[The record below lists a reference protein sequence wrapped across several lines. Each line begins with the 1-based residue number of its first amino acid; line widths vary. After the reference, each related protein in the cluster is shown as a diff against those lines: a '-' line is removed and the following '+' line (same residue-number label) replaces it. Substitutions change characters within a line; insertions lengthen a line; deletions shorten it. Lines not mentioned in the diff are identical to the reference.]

1 MLKHFSRETVPLGPG
16 PTYVPLCPILKP
28 LFSWDCPCRFWTY
41 VTLSPML
48 KHFSRE
54 TVPLGPGPMSPC
66 APYWNQFSR
75 ETVPEG
81 PGPMSPCDPYWNHFS
96 CETVPVIPGPLS
108 PCDPCWNPF
117 SRETVPVG
125 TGPMS
130 PCDPCWNPLFRE
142 TVPVGPG
149 RSPQVVRVVRL
160 LDLRRPKQCCRQDG
174 WMVFLISKP
183 AQAGGGAVSVRLT
196 RRHTMYLG
204 LPTGI

>member
-1 MLKHFSRETVPLGPG
+1 MIYKICSVTMHAETLLSWDCPFRSR
-16 PTYVPLCPILKP
+16 TYVPLCPILKP

-48 KHFSRE
+48 KHFSR
-54 TVPLGPGPMSPC
+54 
-66 APYWNQFSR
+66 
-75 ETVPEG
+75 
-81 PGPMSPCDPYWNHFS
+81 
-96 CETVPVIPGPLS
+96 ETVPVIPGPLS

-130 PCDPCWNPLFRE
+130 PCDPCWNPFSRE

-196 RRHTMYLG
+196 RRRTMYLG